1 MKLRDNY
8 REKDFPAFSDKLI
21 NLAEKRM
28 KIEVTSRTVEMQSRR
43 QKIKMLDDWI
53 RYSIFIVVAVMI
65 VLVLPI
71 LLISAFFQ
79 WILMDP
85 NGS

>member
-1 MKLRDNY
+1 MMKLRDNY

-43 QKIKMLDDWI
+43 QK
-53 RYSIFIVVAVMI
+53 
-65 VLVLPI
+65 LVYI
-71 LLISAFFQ
+71 YHHK
-79 WILMDP
+79 
-85 NGS
+85 